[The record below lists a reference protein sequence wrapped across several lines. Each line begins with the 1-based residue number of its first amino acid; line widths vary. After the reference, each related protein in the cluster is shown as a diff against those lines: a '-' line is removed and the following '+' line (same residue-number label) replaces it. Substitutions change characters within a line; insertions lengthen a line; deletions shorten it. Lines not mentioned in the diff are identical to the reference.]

1 MNYADAEFL
10 QQAELFGAYPN
21 HVRGN
26 YPIIQKADAIQIIYG
41 RSTFRFDAVI
51 NLALGFR
58 DVRHDGGAGA
68 IGKCANCFQMIFRNC
83 VGRVRRYRRDD
94 QGIAFP
100 VANELF
106 DIRHRFCIRL
116 VVGNRKIDH
125 RLAQDAAHSG
135 FGRFISDRVFEVI
148 HIAVGSRAAAN
159 HFR

>member
-1 MNYADAEFL
+1 MPLFWSTLPLESIVVRRSAVSSQAYRQIFFQHLGHRGNARSELHVRLRVMNYADAEFL

-41 RSTFRFDAVI
+41 RSTFRFDTVI

-83 VGRVRRYRRDD
+83 VGRVRRNRR
-94 QGIAFP
+94 
-100 VANELF
+100 N
-106 DIRHRFCIRL
+106 
-116 VVGNRKIDH
+116 N
-125 RLAQDAAHSG
+125 
-135 FGRFISDRVFEVI
+135 
-148 HIAVGSRAAAN
+148 
-159 HFR
+159 